1 MRNKKYWGIATL
13 ILLLGITGVF
23 LFMKERADF
32 QRLKEELA
40 ESNKLLEEQNKD
52 KTEQPPIARE
62 GFKMVPHGDHWHE
75 VPIDAPDVWQ
85 EATPE
90 PVVEMSD
97 DTTQSKPVTPDL
109 SVAGEVEIT
118 QLPQL
123 PADIDPDD
131 IPPFYRENIYGD
143 RYHYN
148 RPLTSEEREMYY
160 KLKADPTYGSNPAKL
175 KVSAIILVRHQ
186 KIDAGALLPIYNAI
200 ADGSITAAEAKVLS
214 DRFREKTRAGR

>member
-40 ESNKLLEEQNKD
+40 ESNKLLEEQNK
-52 KTEQPPIARE
+52 KIEQPPLARE

-85 EATPE
+85 EGTPE

-97 DTTQSKPVTPDL
+97 DTTQSKPVTPNL

-131 IPPFYRENIYGD
+131 IPPFYSAGD
-143 RYHYN
+143 NGKKFHYN

-160 KLKADPTYGSNPAKL
+160 TLKADPMYKNSPPAGIKM
-175 KVSAIILVRHQ
+175 SAIILVRQ
-186 KIDAGALLPIYNAI
+186 NRIASGALAHIVPGIV
-200 ADGSITAAEAKVLS
+200 DGSLTSAEA
-214 DRFREKTRAGR
+214 RALIAEFYEMSR